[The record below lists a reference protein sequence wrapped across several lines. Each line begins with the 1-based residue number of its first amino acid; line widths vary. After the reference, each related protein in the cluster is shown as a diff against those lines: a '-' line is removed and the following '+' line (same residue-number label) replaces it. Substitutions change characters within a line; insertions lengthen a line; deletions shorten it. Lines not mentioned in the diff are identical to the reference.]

1 MNILI
6 PLGGIGKRFSDF
18 GYHKPKP
25 LIKVLGK
32 EIIFWVLDSL
42 NIKEDDEVFIPYNES
57 LEYYNFSDIIKS
69 KYPKI
74 KTSPIT
80 DTRGASE
87 TILKAVE
94 LFDISGDLV
103 VIDGDTWYEDDI
115 LELVRIN
122 KCNMVTYFKSTNPN
136 PIYSYIQTD
145 GGRIVNIKEKIKISN
160 NANTGCYVFSS
171 VEQLKKTINEIGF
184 SNEKELYTSQVIG
197 KMINDGVEF
206 KSFEVN
212 NFYVLGTPQQI
223 IEFSKTYP
231 ATSKRFCF
239 DLDNTLVTYP
249 KVPNDYTS
257 VEPIYETINYLKKLK
272 DNGHTIIIYTARR
285 MRTHSGNVGSV
296 IADIGQITL
305 DTLKKFEIPFD
316 EIYFGK
322 PYAHFYID
330 DLMIDPKSDLNKT
343 LGYYMED
350 VNPRHFNQIEV
361 GQTVIKKSEDKK
373 LIGERKY
380 YQWVQEN
387 ATDEVKQLFPKLISF
402 TDNSIEIE
410 YLDGINFSTMYV
422 NEILSTEHIDKLINN
437 VKVLHSYKEGTEVQ
451 TKFSPLS
458 EKYMERMGMYD
469 YTKYGLTYDDV
480 HYVFN
485 KLKEIENGGFDNVL
499 IHGDCVFSN
508 ILMNNSGDLKFLDMR
523 GVVGNNYTTYGMGLY
538 DYAKI
543 YQSIMGYDE
552 ILMDKRMKVSYKES
566 IKTYFEMLFSPE
578 TMNQI
583 KIITTSLLFSL
594 IPLHNEVEKF
604 EKYIKLG
611 KDIIR
616 TNKTSE

>member
-42 NIKEDDEVFIPYNES
+42 NIKDGDEVFIPYNES
-57 LEYYNFSDIIKS
+57 LEYYNFSDIIKT

-87 TILKAVE
+87 TILMAIE

-115 LELVRIN
+115 LELVRVN

-171 VEQLKKTINEIGF
+171 VEQLKTTINEIGF

-223 IEFSKTYP
+223 IEFSKTYTTTP
-231 ATSKRFCF
+231 KRFCF

-249 KVPNDYTS
+249 KVPNDYRT

-272 DNGHTIIIYTARR
+272 ENGHTIIIYTARR
-285 MRTHSGNVGSV
+285 MRTHGGNVGGV

-305 DTLKKFEIPFD
+305 DTLSKFEIPFD

-330 DLMIDPKSDLNKT
+330 DLMIDPKSDLNKS

-350 VNPRHFNQIEV
+350 VKPRHFNHIEI
-361 GQTVIKKSEDKK
+361 GKTVTKKSEDNK

-380 YQWVQEN
+380 YQWVQDN
-387 ATDEVKQLFPKLISF
+387 ATDEIKQLFPKLISF

-410 YLDGINFSTMYV
+410 YVDGINFSTMYV
-422 NEILSTEHIDKLINN
+422 NEILSTKHIDKLVGGINL
-437 VKVLHSYKEGTEVQ
+437 LHSYTEGSETQ
-451 TKFSPLS
+451 IKFQPLS
-458 EKYMERMGMYD
+458 EKFIERMGMYD
-469 YTKYGLTYDDV
+469 YTKYDLSYDDV
-480 HYVFN
+480 DFVFN
-485 KLKEIENGGFDNVL
+485 KLKEIESFGFENVL

-508 ILMNNSGDLKFLDMR
+508 VLTNNSGDIKFVDVR
-523 GVVGNNYTTYGMGLY
+523 GVVGDTYTSYGMSLY

-543 YQSIMGYDE
+543 YQSIVGYDE
-552 ILMDKRMKVSYKES
+552 ILMDKRMKLSYKDS
-566 IKTYFEMLFSPE
+566 IRSYFESLISVEIMDK
-578 TMNQI
+578 I
-583 KIITTSLLFSL
+583 KIITSSLLFSL
-594 IPLHNEVEKF
+594 IPLHDEVDKF
-604 EKYIKLG
+604 QKYIKLG
-611 KDIIR
+611 K
-616 TNKTSE
+616 KVLYEK